1 MIVRATTF
9 VAALAI
15 ATSGYAQPAPARPGA
30 EAVAAEIRS
39 LQSAATADPGNA
51 QLLARLSQ
59 AYAVANEPAS
69 ALAVITGAVGLEPAN
84 ADFLRAQ
91 ATLATWAGDYDLA
104 RESYRRLS
112 TLNPLGSELLLNYAR
127 VSAWGGDTDRAV
139 NEYRSYLKERPDAAD
154 VWLELARTESWRGN
168 YASALSVLETYAS
181 RFGPSAGYSRE
192 LASVMASSGRPSR
205 AEDLLAPLLAADP
218 ESYGLHLTRTIA
230 LARRQRMGE
239 AFRSLDTLRSMA
251 PDSRDTRTAEQILRS
266 ELASSIDPRI
276 SMYSDSDSLEVRRF
290 APGVTLAL
298 KSGTRVFGRYEQ
310 TRLQSAQGGGL
321 DQLNGSTTAEVE
333 QATFGASQMLGPF
346 SLAAH
351 VGYADAA
358 GRDRA
363 IYSFSAHVR
372 ASDTLSFSA
381 ERLDGYVV
389 ISPRT
394 VGLGLTQVAQR
405 VQASWSPA
413 LPYVVAMDITH
424 QSLSDGNERL
434 ELLVSPRRSV
444 ARTARF
450 NLDVGVSAYL
460 LETALDLDNG
470 YYDPRRYEHYALTVF
485 PYFKLHENAGLALSL
500 AGGPQRDSNAS
511 AFQFGGTMGGEL
523 TLGINAPWLLKMN
536 ASATSNQRLDSGA
549 FSGFGG
555 SVALVRRF

>member
-1 MIVRATTF
+1 MMLRATIL

-15 ATSGYAQPAPARPGA
+15 ATGGYAQPAPPRPDA
-30 EAVAAEIRS
+30 EAVAAEIRR
-39 LQSAATADPGNA
+39 LQKAATGDPGNA

-69 ALAVITGAVGLEPAN
+69 ALAVISGAVGLEPAN
-84 ADFLRAQ
+84 PDFLLAQ
-91 ATLATWAGDYDLA
+91 ATLATWTGDYDLA

-112 TLNPLGSELLLNYAR
+112 TLDPLGSELLLNYAR

-139 NEYRSYLKERPDAAD
+139 SEYRSYLKGRPDAAD

-168 YASALSVLETYAS
+168 YSAALSALETYAN
-181 RFGPSAGYSRE
+181 RFGPSEGHSRE
-192 LASVMASSGRPSR
+192 LASVMVSSGRPSR
-205 AEDLLAPLLAADP
+205 AEDLLTPLLAADP
-218 ESYGLHLTRTIA
+218 ESYPLHLTRTIA
-230 LARRQRMGE
+230 LARQQRAGE
-239 AFRSLDTLRSMA
+239 AFRSLETLRRMA
-251 PDSRDTRTAEQILRS
+251 PDSRDTRTAEQILRT
-266 ELASSIDPRI
+266 ELASSFDPRI

-290 APGVTLAL
+290 TPGVTLAL
-298 KSGTRVFGRYEQ
+298 KSGTRVSARYEQ
-310 TRLQSAQGGGL
+310 TRLQAAQGGGL
-321 DQLNGSTTAEVE
+321 DQLNGSTHAEVE
-333 QATFGASQMLGPF
+333 QVTFGASQTLGPF
-346 SLAAH
+346 SIAAN

-363 IYSFSAHVR
+363 SYSFSAHVR

-381 ERLDGYVV
+381 ERMDGLVV

-394 VGLGLTQVAQR
+394 VGLGLTHVAQR

-413 LPYVVAMDITH
+413 PPYVVAMDVTH
-424 QSLSDGNERL
+424 QYLSDGNERL
-434 ELLVSPRRSV
+434 ELFVSPRRSF

-450 NLDVGVSAYL
+450 NLDLGVSAYL

-470 YYDPRRYEHYALTVF
+470 YYDPRRYEHYALTVS
-485 PYFKLHENAGLALSL
+485 PYFKLHQNAGLALSL
-500 AGGPQRDSNAS
+500 AGGPQRDSSNS
-511 AFQFGGTMGGEL
+511 AFQLGGTLAGDL
-523 TLGINAPWLLKMN
+523 TLGINAPWLLKVN
-536 ASATSNQRLDSGA
+536 ASATSSQRLDSGA